1 MKTKKLNRKKKKIWE
16 QYGKDKIKSIQEY
29 EINEKG
35 QLVLVKSE
43 SFDYDG
49 EEQLWRKIYAD

>member
-1 MKTKKLNRKKKKIWE
+1 MIN
-16 QYGKDKIKSIQEY
+16 KDKIKSIQEY
-29 EINEKG
+29 EINDKG